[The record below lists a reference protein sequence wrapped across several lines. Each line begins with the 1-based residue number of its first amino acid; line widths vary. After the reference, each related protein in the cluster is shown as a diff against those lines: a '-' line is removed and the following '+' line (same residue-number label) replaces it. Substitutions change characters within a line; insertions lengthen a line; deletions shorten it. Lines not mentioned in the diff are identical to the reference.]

1 MHGGGLEPLPGLT
14 RGDPRFEDPLPRE
27 RRPCAPV
34 PLAVGGR
41 DDLVASCAPV
51 VGARGKGGGRRDWR
65 VRWEDRVCGAL
76 VALCAR
82 ADMQSFGGAW
92 EVGCEVGWIVRMA
105 MPLGTGDKYPLIHIK

>member
-51 VGARGKGGGRRDWR
+51 VGARGRGGKEGLDGGFVGRTVSAVLLLHSVRGRICSRSAEPGRWD
-65 VRWEDRVCGAL
+65 VRWDGL
-76 VALCAR
+76 
-82 ADMQSFGGAW
+82 FGWRCHSGQ
-92 EVGCEVGWIVRMA
+92 VTST
-105 MPLGTGDKYPLIHIK
+105 L